1 MNVTALLASAAL
13 ALAAAPSPAS
23 ACDCNHEGKGGK
35 ADKTAAAP
43 VAVPVAAEG
52 AKPAT
57 PAKGAQVVTLT
68 VTDDGFVPEV
78 VKVKAGAPV
87 QLVVTRKVERTC
99 ATEIVM
105 KDFGVNQ
112 PLPLNK
118 AVTVTVTPKA
128 AGSYR
133 FACAMDMI
141 AGTLKVE

>member
-1 MNVTALLASAAL
+1 MNVAVLLAAAAL
-13 ALAAAPSPAS
+13 AVAAAPSPAA
-23 ACDCNHEGKGGK
+23 ACDCNHEGKGEK
-35 ADKTAAAP
+35 AHHAAAPTPAVAAEPSKAAAAP
-43 VAVPVAAEG
+43 V
-52 AKPAT
+52 
-57 PAKGAQVVTLT
+57 KGAQVVTLT

-99 ATEIVM
+99 ATEIVL

-118 AVTVTVTPKA
+118 AVTVTVAPKG

-133 FACAMDMI
+133 FACGMDMI

>member
-1 MNVTALLASAAL
+1 MNLPAILASAAL
-13 ALAAAPSPAS
+13 VLAAAPSPAR
-23 ACDCNHEGKGGK
+23 ACDCNHEGKGAK
-35 ADKTAAAP
+35 AAAAAP
-43 VAVPVAAEG
+43 VIGAEA
-52 AKPAT
+52 AKPAA
-57 PAKGAQVVTLT
+57 PVKGAQVVTLT

-78 VKVKAGAPV
+78 VKVKAGTPV
-87 QLVVTRKVERTC
+87 QLVVTRKVEKTC

-118 AVTVTVTPKA
+118 AVTVNVTPKG

-133 FACAMDMI
+133 FACGMDMI